1 MRIKGEAVSGGK
13 AKGAALISKEPI
25 SFFGSIDLET
35 GIVTEPGHP
44 LKGKKLTSTIL
55 IFPKGKGSTVGSF
68 ALYRL
73 KKQNMAPAG
82 IIMEEAEPIVATGA
96 IISDIPLLH
105 RLEKKPS
112 FKNGQKLILNC
123 DDGYVEE
130 A

>member
-1 MRIKGEAVSGGK
+1 MRIKGEVVSKGK
-13 AKGAALISKEPI
+13 AEGEALISKDPI

-35 GIVTEPGHP
+35 GIITEPGHS
-44 LKGKKLTSTIL
+44 LKGKKIAGTIL
-55 IFPKGKGSTVGSF
+55 VFPKGKGSTVGSF

-73 KKQNMAPAG
+73 KKQGLAPAG

-112 FKNGQKLILNC
+112 FKNSQKILLNC
-123 DDGYVEE
+123 DDGYLETG
-130 A
+130 

>member
-1 MRIKGEAVSGGK
+1 MRINGEVVSKGK
-13 AKGAALISKEPI
+13 ASGNALISKDPI

-44 LKGKKLTSTIL
+44 LKGKKLAGTIL

-73 KKQNMAPAG
+73 KKQGMAPAG

-105 RLEKKPS
+105 RLEKKPK
-112 FKNGQKLILNC
+112 FKPGQKIILNC
-123 DDGYVEE
+123 DDGYAEV
-130 A
+130 